1 MSVQYTYILNTCG
14 NINIIDPAIN
24 NFTGMVAYFAMAQN
38 PDGWL
43 ICDGSSLNRFT
54 YPNLFA
60 RIGYIYGGSGTFFN
74 IPDLRGYFIR
84 SWNWTGGVDPDP
96 RSLGSFQDHALES
109 HNHDMDIYNTAYEAT
124 GRGAPVTG
132 SFVNRVMVLS
142 ANPAWNKYTASQG
155 GTETRPINK
164 CLQACIKY

>member
-1 MSVQYTYILNTCG
+1 MSVEYTYILNTCG

-43 ICDGSSLNRFT
+43 ICDGSTLNRFT

-60 RIGYIYGGSGTFFN
+60 RIQYIYGGSGTYFK

-96 RSLGSFQDHALES
+96 RSLGSFQDHALQQHQHIMNWGTRAVAS
-109 HNHDMDIYNTAYEAT
+109 GGGSCWTGGANDSGNVLNANT
-124 GRGAPVTG
+124 
-132 SFVNRVMVLS
+132 S
-142 ANPAWNKYTASQG
+142 
-155 GTETRPINK
+155 TETRPINK